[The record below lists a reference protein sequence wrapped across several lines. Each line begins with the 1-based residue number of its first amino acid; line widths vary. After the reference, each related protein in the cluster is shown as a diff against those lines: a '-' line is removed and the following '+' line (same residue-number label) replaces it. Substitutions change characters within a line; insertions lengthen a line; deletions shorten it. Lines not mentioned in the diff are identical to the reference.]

1 MLSTQMSRMAQHVEE
16 VVDGEP
22 VVGSAA
28 TLTVPTPAPV
38 LVERTPASVPA
49 RQVAALAATSFVA
62 GAAAVA
68 VASGRGPRLLSRR
81 RRRRKGLVGE
91 IVSSNSFL
99 VDVHLIRRS

>member
-1 MLSTQMSRMAQHVEE
+1 MLSSQMTRMSRVEE

-22 VVGSAA
+22 VAPTA
-28 TLTVPTPAPV
+28 TLTVAPPAHSPA
-38 LVERTPASVPA
+38 ERAPAAGPA

-68 VASGRGPRLLSRR
+68 VASRRGPRVRR

-99 VDVHLIRRS
+99 VDVHLVRRG